1 MDILQTHRNLSSNK
15 GFEKV
20 LNVKKNK
27 QIGDNKKITIKN
39 IANLAEI

>member
-1 MDILQTHRNLSSNK
+1 MDILQIQRNLSSNK

-27 QIGDNKKITIKN
+27 QGGDKN
-39 IANLAEI
+39 YY